1 MEYKEWKED
10 IIGELTEYIID
21 YRGKTP
27 KKSPVGVPTLSAKS
41 VKNNWIDYS
50 EAYYISEEEYKR
62 FMVRGFPKVGDVLL
76 TMEAPLGL
84 VATLDRNDVGLA
96 QRIVTMSGKKG
107 TLDNRYFKY
116 YLQSPIG
123 QHELL
128 SRATGTT
135 VVGISQKNL
144 RNVKIKFPRYS
155 TQLKIANILEQYEK
169 KIEIN
174 NKIISNL
181 EAQAQAIF
189 KYYFVD
195 FEPFADGNFI
205 DSDIGPIPEGWDVKK
220 IGDLIDFD
228 IGGGWGKENPDEKHT
243 DPAFVIRGADLDGI
257 KNGSFNKDNYRY
269 HKANNYE
276 KRKLEEG
283 DIIFESSGGSP
294 TQVLGRLLYINDKVL
309 DAYNDN
315 VICASFCK
323 LIRIKDK
330 VLGWYIFNIL
340 NYAYNNKALVKYE
353 VQSTGLANFAFT
365 IFKEDYN
372 IIVPSR
378 INLER
383 FYRNTFSFMNYS
395 ANLSVQNRML
405 AQTRDA
411 LLPKLMAGEID
422 LDKLGGAYD

>member
-1 MEYKEWKED
+1 MEYKVNLSKYLKFKNGKKRID
-10 IIGELTEYIID
+10 KSGKYPLYGGNGKYGTSNNYNTDNSIIIG
-21 YRGKTP
+21 R
-27 KKSPVGVPTLSAKS
+27 VGAYCGSIYLSESKCWVSDNAISAQLVNDEDDLYYFYYLLKMLNLNFYS
-41 VKNNWIDYS
+41 VGTS
-50 EAYYISEEEYKR
+50 Q
-62 FMVRGFPKVGDVLL
+62 PLL
-76 TMEAPLGL
+76 TQNIL
-84 VATLDRNDVGLA
+84 
-96 QRIVTMSGKKG
+96 
-107 TLDNRYFKY
+107 
-116 YLQSPIG
+116 
-123 QHELL
+123 
-128 SRATGTT
+128 
-135 VVGISQKNL
+135 KNL
-144 RNVKIKFPRYS
+144 KVNIAGRKNQKIIS
-155 TQLKIANILEQYEK
+155 DILLNYDK
-169 KIEIN
+169 KIETN
-174 NKIISNL
+174 NKIIVNL
-181 EAQAQAIF
+181 EAQAQALF
-189 KYYFVD
+189 KYYFID
-195 FEPFADGNFI
+195 FEPFADDEFI
-205 DSDIGPIPEGWDVKK
+205 DSDLGPIPEGWEVNN